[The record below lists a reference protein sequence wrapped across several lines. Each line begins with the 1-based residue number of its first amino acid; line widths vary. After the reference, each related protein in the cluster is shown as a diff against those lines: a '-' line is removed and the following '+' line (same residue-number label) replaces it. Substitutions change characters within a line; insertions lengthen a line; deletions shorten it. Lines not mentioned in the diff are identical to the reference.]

1 MPSIERDIEHLKH
14 LEEELHRLLS
24 CGGLSHEDHSRARRD
39 LQSIRL
45 KRIELE
51 IKDLGFSLSK

>member
-1 MPSIERDIEHLKH
+1 MPSIEREIEHLKH
-14 LEEELHRLLS
+14 LEEELHLLLS

-45 KRIELE
+45 KRIQLE
-51 IKDLGFSLSK
+51 IKDLGYSVSK

>member
-1 MPSIERDIEHLKH
+1 MSTMCGSST
-14 LEEELHRLLS
+14 EEELHRLLS
-24 CGGLSHEDHSRARRD
+24 CGGLSHEDHSRARSE

-51 IKDLGFSLSK
+51 IKDLGFSVLK